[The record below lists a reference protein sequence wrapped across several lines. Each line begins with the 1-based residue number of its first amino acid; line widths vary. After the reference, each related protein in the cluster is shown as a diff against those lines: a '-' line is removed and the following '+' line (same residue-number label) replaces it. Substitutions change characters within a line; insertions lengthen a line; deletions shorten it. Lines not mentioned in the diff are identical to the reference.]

1 MTLQLQFLG
10 TYISD
15 LSKVLKK
22 YTIVCPHIEVLHFF
36 DTLIFLTAL
45 PSCRFVFS
53 TIWIRSPRPFLI
65 ELSLWTIQDTM
76 RGDTWVNPRCFDLAV
91 RKLTSDAIQRNAG
104 TDFVGSTHMFD
115 LQFHHLAWGLS
126 QTGLGQAEC
135 TNLLIN
141 TVIVRPLPK
150 YNVLMTPSIVRI
162 FILKNWCVYYLFT
175 INFVYLLQYLFVFGG
190 FLLRPHCS

>member
-22 YTIVCPHIEVLHFF
+22 YTIVCPYIEVQYFY
-36 DTLIFLTAL
+36 DTLIL
-45 PSCRFVFS
+45 SCRFVCI
-53 TIWIRSPRPFLI
+53 TIWIRSPRPFVI
-65 ELSLWTIQDTM
+65 ELSLRTIQDTM
-76 RGDTWVNPRCFDLAV
+76 RGDTWVNPSCFDLAV
-91 RKLTSDAIQRNAG
+91 RKLSSDAIQRNAG

-115 LQFHHLAWGLS
+115 LQFHGLARVLS
-126 QTGLGQAEC
+126 QTGLCQAER

-141 TVIVRPLPK
+141 NVIVRPLPK

-162 FILKNWCVYYLFT
+162 YLLKSWCV
-175 INFVYLLQYLFVFGG
+175 
-190 FLLRPHCS
+190 